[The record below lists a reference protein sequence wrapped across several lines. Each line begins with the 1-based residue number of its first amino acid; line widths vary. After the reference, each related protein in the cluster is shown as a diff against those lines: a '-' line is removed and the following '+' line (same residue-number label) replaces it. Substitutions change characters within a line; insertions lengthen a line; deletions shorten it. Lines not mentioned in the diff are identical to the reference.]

1 MKRVVLPILCAA
13 VVLAVAVFAYDA
25 GGGPRTAVA
34 AAVSESAAP
43 PGTSGVVV
51 DGMGKVSGTPDVLR
65 ATLGVSVHGAQVSE
79 ALSKANAL
87 QRAVAGAL
95 AKDGVA
101 AKDVQTSDV
110 RIDQDYTNK
119 GRPDGYRVT
128 ETLTAKLRNLAK
140 AGAALTHA
148 VAAGGNQ
155 ALLQGVSFDLEDNAA
170 LLKGARDAAFADA
183 KAKAQRY
190 AELSGRSLGAVLLV
204 TESASPGAAQPY
216 PSFASAGRGVAD
228 SPVPLQAGSQDVSV
242 SVTVRWALT

>member
-1 MKRVVLPILCAA
+1 MKPVVPATLSVA
-13 VVLAVAVFAYDA
+13 VVLAAAVFAYDA
-25 GGGPRTAVA
+25 GRGPRTAVA
-34 AAVSESAAP
+34 ADGSASTSPAS
-43 PGTSGVVV
+43 TSGVVV
-51 DGMGKVSGTPDVLR
+51 DGLGKVSGTPDVLR

-79 ALSKANAL
+79 ALAKANGL
-87 QRAVAGAL
+87 QRAVSAAL
-95 AKDGVA
+95 ARDGVA
-101 AKDVQTSDV
+101 AKDLQTSDV

-140 AGAALTHA
+140 AGQALTDA

-155 ALLQGVSFDLEDNAA
+155 ALLQGVSFDLEDNAD

-190 AELSGRSLGAVLLV
+190 AELSGRSLGAVQLV
-204 TESASPGAAQPY
+204 TESTSPSAPVGYDLAYRSAAP
-216 PSFASAGRGVAD
+216 SAGA
-228 SPVPLQAGSQDVSV
+228 SIPVQAGSQDVSV